1 MDFKVDNEIKQEY
14 LSTKPAPTA
23 ESDAFILRS
32 ADEYEEMVGKSI
44 YDMSYVELKEMIA
57 MQFRNFSEGAV
68 RKNVSILKKYIDF
81 CIEKNIVTHGENRLA
96 IFRSKDAKEYVD
108 QKALLNKYISRERL
122 REYQNILY
130 NEQDKLLLELAYLGV
145 NGRAQE
151 EIINLTI
158 DDVDENNKMLTL
170 TTNDGEHRLLAVDL
184 STIGLI
190 IDTYNQEFYVEN
202 NGEITEN
209 IRIPEPRRTRINK
222 VENYVFRV
230 PGKNKFEKFTAT
242 LLGSRMNRFKLWL
255 DNPYLTYTSL
265 RDSGMVQMAM
275 DIYDRKGKV
284 TKEDYLDICDQYNY
298 GDCNTVRILFEQYKD
313 LLRK

>member
-1 MDFKVDNEIKQEY
+1 
-14 LSTKPAPTA
+14 
-23 ESDAFILRS
+23 
-32 ADEYEEMVGKSI
+32 
-44 YDMSYVELKEMIA
+44 
-57 MQFRNFSEGAV
+57 
-68 RKNVSILKKYIDF
+68 
-81 CIEKNIVTHGENRLA
+81 
-96 IFRSKDAKEYVD
+96 
-108 QKALLNKYISRERL
+108 
-122 REYQNILY
+122 
-130 NEQDKLLLELAYLGV
+130 
-145 NGRAQE
+145 
-151 EIINLTI
+151 
-158 DDVDENNKMLTL
+158 MLTL